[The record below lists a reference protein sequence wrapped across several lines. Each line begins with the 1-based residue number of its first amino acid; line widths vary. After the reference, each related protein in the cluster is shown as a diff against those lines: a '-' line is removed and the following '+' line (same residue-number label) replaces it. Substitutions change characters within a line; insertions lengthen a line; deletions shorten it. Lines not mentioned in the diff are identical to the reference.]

1 MPPEQLRASNYY
13 QPLDSEWNGIGRE
26 VECRRITEAME
37 TIMGLAIAEP
47 FNYPVD
53 LTAYPEYMLDVALP
67 MDLSL
72 IKAR

>member
-1 MPPEQLRASNYY
+1 
-13 QPLDSEWNGIGRE
+13 
-26 VECRRITEAME
+26 ME

-53 LTAYPEYMLDVALP
+53 LTAYPEYMLDVAYP
-67 MDLSL
+67 MDLGL